1 MKPNYTEIGQRI
13 RKQREL
19 IGYNREELAEKL
31 GVSTKFCSDIELG
44 IKGMSLETLTKL
56 TAVLKMSSDYIL
68 FGDKPESD
76 KSSVNKLIEI
86 FKHCPEEKVA
96 YAEDLLRLFIKAV

>member
-1 MKPNYTEIGQRI
+1 MKLGYTEIGQRI

-19 IGYNREELAEKL
+19 IGYSRENLAEKL

-44 IKGMSLETLTKL
+44 LKGMSLETLSKL
-56 TAVLKMSSDYIL
+56 TSVLKMSSDYIL
-68 FGDKPESD
+68 FGDKPKSD
-76 KSSVNKLIEI
+76 ESSVYELIEI